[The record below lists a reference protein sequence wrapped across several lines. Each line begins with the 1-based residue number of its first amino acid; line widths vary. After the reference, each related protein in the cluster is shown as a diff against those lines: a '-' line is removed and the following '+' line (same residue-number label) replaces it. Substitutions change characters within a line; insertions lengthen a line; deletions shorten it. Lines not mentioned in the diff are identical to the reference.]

1 MAYEPQE
8 WADGV
13 EGGTPLSADRL
24 NHLEAGVASAHA
36 PHTHAA
42 SEVDSGTF
50 SAARI
55 PALAISKVTG
65 LQAALDGKQE
75 SGDYATAAAL
85 ADLVSRVEALESA
98 AGG

>member
-42 SEVDSGTF
+42 SDVDSGTF

-55 PALAISKVTG
+55 PAIPISKVTG
-65 LQAALDGKQE
+65 LQAALNGKQE
-75 SGDYATAAAL
+75 SGDYADGPSL
-85 ADLVSRVEALESA
+85 ADLVSRVEALEYA
-98 AGG
+98 ANS